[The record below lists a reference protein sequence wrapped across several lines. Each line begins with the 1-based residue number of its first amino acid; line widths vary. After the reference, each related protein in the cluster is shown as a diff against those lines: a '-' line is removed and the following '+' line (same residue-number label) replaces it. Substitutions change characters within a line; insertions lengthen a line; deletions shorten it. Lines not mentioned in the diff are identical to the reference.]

1 MAKIKRKIE
10 NTIPKL
16 TKVFVYRDVFGS
28 WFMSVTYEYSDEKGK
43 HECTFPKVKFP
54 LNEKRVPD
62 IVSNHNGTFIEA
74 DEVINGVLQAFSSVV
89 VDPRNGEEYTSSV
102 VDILVEPA
110 VHELTLK
117 EIEEKLGYIV
127 KIVSEKKE
135 DE

>member
-1 MAKIKRKIE
+1 M
-10 NTIPKL
+10 
-16 TKVFVYRDVFGS
+16 
-28 WFMSVTYEYSDEKGK
+28 
-43 HECTFPKVKFP
+43 
-54 LNEKRVPD
+54 
-62 IVSNHNGTFIEA
+62 
-74 DEVINGVLQAFSSVV
+74 
-89 VDPRNGEEYTSSV
+89 DPRNGEEYTSSV